1 MIELY
6 IGKPGSG
13 KSYYAVT
20 QIVAAVKSGRRVWA
34 LMDLAM
40 SDYWVSVTDKNY
52 EEIES
57 LVKIVPDLSF
67 IPDVQSGDLVV
78 IDECQRFMRA
88 GSEPD
93 KALLYFFET
102 HRHHGIDVTL
112 ISQDYMKILRQ
123 VYILAENVFRFRK
136 MSFLGVNKA
145 RVRVCTGV
153 RDDDELRAFWMS
165 YDKKYFTLYKSYFKD
180 GVSEKTN
187 KKMLLWRSPVLIV
200 AGVLL
205 VAVIY
210 VIGFRSW
217 FGGSVAVGS
226 TLPEVSKA
234 STGSK
239 TIHKVEPVIVG
250 SGVPPAVYKIS
261 GTVCGDGTCMLSLSD
276 GRMMSPETLVS
287 LVGSGV
293 ISSRNGIKYVVAEG
307 VQYVGMGYSSN

>member
-6 IGKPGSG
+6 TGKPGSG

-20 QIVAAVKSGRRVWA
+20 QIVEAVKSGRRVWV
-34 LMDLAM
+34 LMDVAM
-40 SDYWVSVTDKNY
+40 SDYWSNVTGMNY
-52 EEIES
+52 EDVEQA
-57 LVKIVPDLSF
+57 VKIVSDLSF
-67 IPDVQSGDLVV
+67 LPEVLPGDLVV

-93 KALLYFFET
+93 KSLLYFMET

-123 VYILAENVFRFRK
+123 IYVLAENVFRFRK

-180 GVSEKTN
+180 ATTERTN
-187 KKMLLWRSPVLIV
+187 KKMLLWRSPILIV
-200 AGVLL
+200 AGVFL

-217 FGGSVAVGS
+217 FGSAVASEVSEQPGSSKSSKSSAPHVQNTINQAVG
-226 TLPEVSKA
+226 A
-234 STGSK
+234 A
-239 TIHKVEPVIVG
+239 
-250 SGVPPAVYKIS
+250 PAVLSIS
-261 GTVCGDGTCMLSLSD
+261 GTICNDGDCYVVLVD
-276 GRMMSPETLVS
+276 GRMMSPES
-287 LVGSGV
+287 LVALAGGGV
-293 ISSRNGIKYVVAEG
+293 ISDINGIKYVQAEG
-307 VQYVGMGYSSN
+307 VQYVGMGFNTN